1 MTITMLAPPVTA
13 DATRRRFLAMLAAAG
28 LLGACTEEKTEELA
42 PPQTRSVQHFFGS
55 TPVPVAPQR
64 IVAASSSVLGNLLEL
79 GVPVMATTV
88 PNVAGSLD
96 YLGERLLGIESLGS
110 EAEPNI
116 EAIAAQQPD
125 LILTVGAEF
134 AREVYDSL
142 RELAPTV
149 GPAYGY
155 ATVEEVRTFL
165 LECGICV
172 GREDAARDMA
182 TKLDERIAALRERIQ
197 DSFDGREATLLRVSS
212 DNYSV
217 RVGDTPAGL
226 LEALGVARPAGQEF
240 DADEFSIELSLEN
253 VGDLADADVIFVYS
267 DADAGDQRAL
277 LEDNPL
283 WATLPAV
290 RDGQV
295 FFVPGA
301 VWAVGVDI
309 VALHLML
316 DEMELRLAGAAGSD

>member
-1 MTITMLAPPVTA
+1 MTTTVLAPPVTA

-28 LLGACTEEKTEELA
+28 LLGACADDNGEESA
-42 PPQTRSVQHFFGS
+42 PPPQTRSVEHFFGT

-64 IVAASSSVLGNLLEL
+64 IVAASSSVLGNLLEM
-79 GVPVMATTV
+79 GVSVMATTV

-96 YLGERLLGIESLGS
+96 YLGERLLGIDTLGS

-125 LILTVGAEF
+125 LILTIGAEF
-134 AREVYDSL
+134 ARDTYDSL

-149 GPAYGY
+149 GPTYGY

-172 GREDAARDMA
+172 GRDDAARDLA
-182 TKLDERIAALRERIQ
+182 EKLDQRIAELRARIEE
-197 DSFDGREATLLRVSS
+197 SFADRKATLLRVSS
-212 DNYSV
+212 DSYSI

-226 LEALGVARPAGQEF
+226 LDALGVARPEGQEF
-240 DADEFSIELSLEN
+240 DAEEFSIELSLEN
-253 VGDLADADVIFVYS
+253 IGELEHADVIFVYS
-267 DADAGDQRAL
+267 DADADDQRAI

-283 WATLPAV
+283 WETLPAV
-290 RDGQV
+290 QDGQV

-309 VALHLML
+309 VALRLML
-316 DEMELRLAGAAGSD
+316 DEMELRLASAEG